1 MGSGELL
8 DCQGHLGVWV
18 PDLVTLVQHHIVPPH
33 GGDGVYQGGDSL
45 VGEEEDAAT
54 GVDISDQLRLG
65 ATVGAGAVQ
74 DGNWEHI
81 TITISN
87 TVTTISE

>member
-1 MGSGELL
+1 MRRGQLL
-8 DCQGHLGVWV
+8 HCQAHLGVRV
-18 PDLVTLVQHHIVPPH
+18 SDLVALVQHHIVPPH

-65 ATVGAGAVQ
+65 ATVGARAVQ

-81 TITISN
+81 TITITN
-87 TVTTISE
+87 TVTRISE